1 MPAMGDY
8 VLYKALQ
15 SYVSSASDEL
25 QFQKD
30 DVFQISV
37 ESPYTENASE
47 RAGFL
52 HAYNRRT
59 GEEGYVPIKLVKLL
73 GSAVNNTIHH
83 PSAPGIAASNV
94 MPGIYFLIIVVIYKF
109 LKQMFLEP
117 TVKLKC
123 NHQFKEAYFLRP
135 VFCQHCKYF
144 VY

>member
-1 MPAMGDY
+1 MGDY

-15 SYVSSASDEL
+15 SYVPSASDEL

-37 ESPYTENASE
+37 ESSYAESVSE

-52 HAYNRRT
+52 YAYNRRT

-94 MPGIYFLIIVVIYKF
+94 MPGIYFFILLPLTKFIIYMCF
-109 LKQMFLEP
+109 
-117 TVKLKC
+117 
-123 NHQFKEAYFLRP
+123 
-135 VFCQHCKYF
+135 
-144 VY
+144 